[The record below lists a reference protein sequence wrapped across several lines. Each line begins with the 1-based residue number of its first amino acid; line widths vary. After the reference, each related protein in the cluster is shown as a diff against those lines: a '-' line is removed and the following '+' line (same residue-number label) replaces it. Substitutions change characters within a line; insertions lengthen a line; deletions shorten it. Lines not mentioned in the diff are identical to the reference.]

1 MCFNIFQVQKAL
13 CCKYSVVSLYRMT
26 FAEYET
32 VAIRVIHVFRRNVHL
47 AEIQAHQSID
57 HTHVAADMS
66 ALSGNDNIYSIFSQ
80 VKRFCL

>member
-13 CCKYSVVSLYRMT
+13 CCKYSVVRLYRMT

-57 HTHVAADMS
+57 HTHVAANMT
-66 ALSGNDNIYSIFSQ
+66 ALSGNDNVYSIFS
-80 VKRFCL
+80 